1 MVARQECVFL
11 PREGQTRE
19 FSVLGTIVFLCCHVS
34 GGRFMFSCICCWEFV
49 DNDSGT
55 RSPSRSKWACQ
66 AIACRVFDS
75 GVCTLAKKN
84 ATVGGTVSWFSVV
97 VGSRCYDVVSSR

>member
-1 MVARQECVFL
+1 MVARQECAFL

-49 DNDSGT
+49 DNVLGPAHLPGPSGPVKQSHAECLIVAFA
-55 RSPSRSKWACQ
+55 RLR
-66 AIACRVFDS
+66 
-75 GVCTLAKKN
+75 KN

-97 VGSRCYDVVSSR
+97 VGSRCYDVVCSR